1 MLAFARPSPLV
12 FRPSLLAFRPS
23 PRSLGLGK
31 LSQSVEGKQ
40 ARILD
45 DAAVD
50 DIVTSAFDWRSME
63 AEAVITKDAFYFYC
77 SQNPNAAAWMA
88 QFDASEELLKKDA
101 ETEAA
106 QVLLDP
112 ELLQVK
118 KGR

>member
-1 MLAFARPSPLV
+1 M
-12 FRPSLLAFRPS
+12 
-23 PRSLGLGK
+23 
-31 LSQSVEGKQ
+31 EGKQ

-50 DIVTSAFDWRSME
+50 DIVMSAFDWRSME
-63 AEAVITKDAFYFYC
+63 AEAVITKDAFSFYC

-88 QFDASEELLKKDA
+88 QFDASEELRKKDA

-118 KGR
+118 RGG